1 MHFWLVNYKSVTDF
15 SIAINKL
22 YAPLRHFG
30 YRLLKSRGMG
40 LFASRNFKLFV
51 VPRRA
56 WVCVPYR

>member
-1 MHFWLVNYKSVTDF
+1 MRFWLVNYKSVTDF

-40 LFASRNFKLFV
+40 LFALRNFKLFV
-51 VPRRA
+51 VRRRA
-56 WVCVPYR
+56 